1 MRNICGFKCVSVCR
15 LKSVQVL
22 LSTVEEV
29 RSLVDDYEQALA
41 SHDALSV
48 DSTQLQV
55 MRQQIQVSTLKGH
68 ISYTVCG

>member
-1 MRNICGFKCVSVCR
+1 M
-15 LKSVQVL
+15 L